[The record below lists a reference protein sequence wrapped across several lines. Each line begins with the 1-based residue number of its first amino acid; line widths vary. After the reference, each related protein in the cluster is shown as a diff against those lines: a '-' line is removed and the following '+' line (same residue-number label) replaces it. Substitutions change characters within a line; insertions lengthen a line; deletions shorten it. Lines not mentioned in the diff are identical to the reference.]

1 MSFLIDTKD
10 FSHYDINTNNW
21 VIESGPYEILIGK
34 SSRDIP
40 LSKNIYVQSPYLP
53 KTNYTRDTLAQEF
66 LINPKTKAIVEPLLS
81 SAAQSITS
89 DTNAQEKLI
98 NYFKNIPIGRF
109 TTLSNGTFTEKMLND
124 LLYSANEA

>member
-1 MSFLIDTKD
+1 M
-10 FSHYDINTNNW
+10 
-21 VIESGPYEILIGK
+21 
-34 SSRDIP
+34 
-40 LSKNIYVQSPYLP
+40 SKNIYVQSPYLS
-53 KTNYTRDTLAQEF
+53 KTNYTRDTLAQDF
-66 LINPKTKAIVEPLLS
+66 LINPKTKEIVEPLLS

-124 LLYSANEA
+124 FLYSANEA

>member
-1 MSFLIDTKD
+1 MIDTKD
-10 FSHYDINTNNW
+10 FSHYDINTNKW

-34 SSRDIP
+34 SSRDLP
-40 LSKNIYVQSPYLP
+40 LSKNIYVQSPYLS
-53 KTNYTRDTLAQEF
+53 KTNYTRDTLAQDF
-66 LINPKTKAIVEPLLS
+66 LINPKTKEIVEPLLS

-124 LLYSANEA
+124 FLYSANEA